1 MPLLNASLLKNLK
14 KSVPSLILILGCALS
29 AWVAIFVDQQITRD
43 ARNTF
48 QQHVLDFRSALDRH
62 FDNYDNILFG
72 IAGMYQI
79 THQVTPEQFFSFAES
94 MKNQEV
100 HRALRSINFAR
111 HVDIAVPNQL
121 FEAMADETDGTVMRS
136 AAAARAEHRST
147 MMVITRA
154 YPPNSP
160 GLGTDLI
167 KNFDKNFTDRPPAL
181 SLEQLDT
188 YKPNQVISSGAPVFR
203 PGRPL
208 AGLAARLGIFKKNA
222 NGQSTLMGTAGI
234 GFDLKAFFAEAMPLS
249 LASRLQFQM
258 VNIGRANGKMLPRPV
273 LVFNSNNGQIGGTP
287 GKFAPPDH
295 LTAVFDIVFG
305 GALLRTTVIEARSDL
320 VSRFETFLPFA
331 VFAAGTVLFS
341 LLALLSRDLLGQNAS
356 LQSAVAKKNAD
367 LQLELQNKHAL
378 ELKLE
383 HSAAEER
390 RRIGRELHDDLG
402 QRLTGIS
409 LSAAA
414 LAAQLQKEA
423 PLLATHANTLER
435 ETSHAIACVRNLAH
449 GLMPVAS
456 GAHGLREALANL
468 AQDVSALTHLRCT
481 FDYEDPVAIEDE
493 DIATNLYRITQEAL
507 TNAIRHG
514 KASRVS
520 IHLDYVEGKGVLSI
534 ADDGMGFDAANLHR
548 GSDGGSGLTIMQ
560 HRASVSGY
568 VLSIKSAVGH
578 GTVIR
583 VTEC

>member
-1 MPLLNASLLKNLK
+1 MQNKNARLLKNLRK
-14 KSVPSLILILGCALS
+14 GVPWLIFFLGCTLS
-29 AWVAIFVDQQITRD
+29 AWVAIFVDQQIARD

-48 QQHVLDFRSALDRH
+48 QQHVLDFQSALDRH

-79 THQVTPEQFFSFAES
+79 THQVNPEQFFLFAES
-94 MKNQEV
+94 LKIKDGHQ
-100 HRALRSINFAR
+100 ALRSINFAR
-111 HVDIAVPNQL
+111 HVDITMPNQL
-121 FEAMADETDGTVMRS
+121 REAMADETDGAVMR
-136 AAAARAEHRST
+136 AAAAALAKNRAE
-147 MMVITRA
+147 MMVITRI

-160 GLGTDLI
+160 GFGTDII
-167 KNFDKNFTDRPPAL
+167 KNFEKHFTDQPTAPSWVKL
-181 SLEQLDT
+181 QKYE
-188 YKPNQVISSGAPVFR
+188 PNQVTSTGVPVFR

-208 AGLAARLGIFKKNA
+208 AGLAARLGIFKKEV
-222 NGQSTLMGTAGI
+222 NGQSTLLGTAGI
-234 GFDLKAFFAEAMPLS
+234 GFDLKAFFAEAIPAS
-249 LASRLQFQM
+249 LANRLQFQM

-287 GKFAPPDH
+287 DKFAPSGH
-295 LTAVFDIVFG
+295 LTAAFDIVFG
-305 GALLRTTVIEARSDL
+305 GALLRTTVSEAHSDL
-320 VSRFETFLPFA
+320 VSKREMSLPF
-331 VFAAGTVLFS
+331 VIFAAGTVLFS
-341 LLALLSRDLLGQNAS
+341 LLALLSRDLLGQNAF
-356 LQSAVAKKNAD
+356 LQSAVKKKNAD
-367 LQLELQNKHAL
+367 LELELQQKYAL

-423 PLLATHANTLER
+423 PMLAERADMLER

-449 GLMPVAS
+449 GLMPVPS
-456 GAHGLREALANL
+456 GAGGLREALANL
-468 AQDVSALTHLRCT
+468 AQDVSSLTHIRCT
-481 FDYEDPVAIEDE
+481 FDYDDPVTIDDE
-493 DIATNLYRITQEAL
+493 DIATNLYRIAQEAL

-534 ADDGMGFDAANLHR
+534 ADDGTGFDAANVQR
-548 GSDGGSGLTIMQ
+548 GGGGGSGLTIMKY
-560 HRASVSGY
+560 RASVSGY
-568 VLSIKSAVGH
+568 VLSITSTIGY
-578 GTVIR
+578 GTILK